1 MNKIKTITILLLL
14 LIAVVMAGCGGAAA
28 RHSNAPMSQHDCDE
42 EIAQVTWHEPGNIDI
57 DWPY

>member
-1 MNKIKTITILLLL
+1 
-14 LIAVVMAGCGGAAA
+14 VMAGCGGAAA